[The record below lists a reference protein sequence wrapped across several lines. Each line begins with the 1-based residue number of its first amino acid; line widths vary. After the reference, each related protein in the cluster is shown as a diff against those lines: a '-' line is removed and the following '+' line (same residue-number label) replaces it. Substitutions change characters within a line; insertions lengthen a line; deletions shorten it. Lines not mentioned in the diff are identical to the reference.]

1 MTRRGPAGAG
11 LFRFSTES
19 SLLPQTQPRNFAGA
33 PFAYPPVESCV
44 LAGNQTLG
52 DCPGSTPAA
61 RITRALAS
69 SPAHPHRPGRVR
81 RVRAHG
87 GGPLPAR
94 LRPHPATLRWRVGA
108 WQPSLAGRAAADRSC
123 DPCPATCDGSSVP
136 ARRADAG
143 RGVTPVP
150 DRTTGGWYGCDSG
163 SGLHRSRAQTVA
175 LSVPI
180 RYAGAETYRL
190 RCRR

>member
-1 MTRRGPAGAG
+1 MPAFFVSAPRALSSRKLSPGTLPG
-11 LFRFSTES
+11 LF
-19 SLLPQTQPRNFAGA
+19 LPARQLNRAFWG
-33 PFAYPPVESCV
+33 EI
-44 LAGNQTLG
+44 

-69 SPAHPHRPGRVR
+69 SPAHPHRSGRVR

-123 DPCPATCDGSSVP
+123 DPCPATCDGSSVS